1 MNCRIHRG
9 QSDGGAIKRA
19 SCNYAVSRRLP
30 SKMLAEATVC
40 TSGPWRKRVIQMVD
54 NGPLTD
60 SYIRTR
66 PKIALFTVTGSSSLS
81 TLHFVLAH
89 ELEEASE

>member
-1 MNCRIHRG
+1 MNCRVHRG
-9 QSDGGAIKRA
+9 QSDGGEIKRA

-30 SKMLAEATVC
+30 SKMLADAAVC
-40 TSGPWRKRVIQMVD
+40 TSMAKAWHQMVD